1 MMPYE
6 IIITSSA
13 RPHLLQPTLIS
24 LLVHVDTPPQR
35 ILIHDDARFDDADA
49 RWTSMKEMLA
59 ELTLLPCEVLVTHA
73 DPPRRL
79 GLALVWLLANVQ
91 AEYVLY
97 SQDDFV
103 TVRDLP
109 MQQALATM
117 EMNHLHQI
125 RFNKRATLGQKDTW
139 QGVWTKKEM
148 VFGESDPVTCTVSD
162 HWYFQTG
169 LWRVSVIRAALAWLT
184 ATPERTALFAGCPAE
199 VAINHVMD
207 GAFGPIPGL
216 SVPYHGDALD
226 PVTRSQVQRTFIW
239 EKIGTDRFIRH
250 IGLSEHDWAGDHA
263 RGEATPTRWQEK
275 QRQAWAEIA
284 TYDDKETSRGD

>member
-13 RPHLLQPTLIS
+13 RPHLLQPTLES
-24 LLVHVDTPPQR
+24 LLAHVDTPPQR
-35 ILIHDDARFDDADA
+35 ILIHDDARFDDADE
-49 RWTSMKEMLA
+49 RWLHTKTML
-59 ELTLLPCEVLVTHA
+59 EGLPLPCEVLITHA
-73 DPPRRL
+73 APPRRL

-91 AEYVLY
+91 TEYVLY

-103 TVRDLP
+103 TVRGLP
-109 MQQALATM
+109 LQQALATM
-117 EMNHLHQI
+117 EANHLHQI

-216 SVPYHGDALD
+216 SVPHHEDALD
-226 PVTRSQVQRTFIW
+226 PMTRAQVQRTLIFGG
-239 EKIGTDRFIRH
+239 IGEDRYIRH
-250 IGLSEHDWAGDHA
+250 IGIEETDWAGDHA

-284 TYDDKETSRGD
+284 TYEDKETLSGD